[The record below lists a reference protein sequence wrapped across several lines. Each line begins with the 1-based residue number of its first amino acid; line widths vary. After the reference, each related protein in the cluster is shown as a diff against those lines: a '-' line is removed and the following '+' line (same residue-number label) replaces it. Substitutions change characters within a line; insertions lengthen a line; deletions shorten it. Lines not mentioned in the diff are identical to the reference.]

1 MKEMVPLGWSY
12 EQWVENGSQ
21 QAALIEEKQVK
32 AVILPGL
39 PRRTISLQEISL
51 FSLQD
56 QGLESADKSFSF
68 QERGA
73 RSSFSVTPS
82 FLFKGKKLTFAVHA
96 VQLLGCSL

>member
-1 MKEMVPLGWSY
+1 MVPLGWSY

-21 QAALIEEKQVK
+21 QAALTEEKQVR

-56 QGLESADKSFSF
+56 QGLSLQTKASAFRKEVPGAPLMSRSPFYSREKS
-68 QERGA
+68 
-73 RSSFSVTPS
+73 
-82 FLFKGKKLTFAVHA
+82 
-96 VQLLGCSL
+96 